1 LRTKPKTRLVAEVSL
16 FNFIRR
22 WWPHVYFWT
31 FSEPGR
37 KEGEPLWSKDEAEA
51 HFKPFRDLVRRMGY
65 QMIVIWERQKRGS
78 WHPHCLISGF
88 FDVNFLRVWM
98 MERGWGQQMFV
109 ERVNDCPYNDGHG
122 WRSSGSGHSTRII
135 HYLTKYLTKSFTAPS
150 DLKKKIFSATH
161 ASKAGSTKFS
171 WMATERA
178 GAYLYAHGR
187 SLFLQLY
194 GCLPTFKDMACVIR
208 LGVEETGW
216 ADVDFLWMFA
226 FR

>member
-1 LRTKPKTRLVAEVSL
+1 L
-16 FNFIRR
+16 
-22 WWPHVYFWT
+22 WT
-31 FSEPGR
+31 
-37 KEGEPLWSKDEAEA
+37 KDEAEA
-51 HFKPFRDLVRRMGY
+51 HFKPFRDLVARRGLE
-65 QMIVIWERQKRGS
+65 MIVVWEKQKRGS
-78 WHPHCLISGF
+78 WHPHCLVSGF
-88 FDVNFLRVWM
+88 FDVNFLRSWM
-98 MERGWGQQMFV
+98 VERGWGQQMHV
-109 ERVNDCPYNDGHG
+109 ELVSGRPYNDGHG
-122 WRSSGSGHSTRII
+122 WFLAGSSRVLIR
-135 HYLTKYLTKSFTAPS
+135 YLTKYLTKSFTAPT
-150 DLKKKIFSATH
+150 DAKKKIFSATH

-194 GCLPTFKDMACVIR
+194 GRLPSFKDMASVIR